1 MGWAVVG
8 MWVGDETSSRAFVEL
23 GEYPACEGLKRP
35 ADAVLTRQRQC
46 QPGGKQ
52 GAENQRGG
60 HGEGGLHGEENE
72 SGRRQRGAA
81 ASRSAGA

>member
-35 ADAVLTRQRQC
+35 ADAVLT
-46 QPGGKQ
+46 GK
-52 GAENQRGG
+52 R
-60 HGEGGLHGEENE
+60 
-72 SGRRQRGAA
+72 
-81 ASRSAGA
+81 